1 MKLEYHVEN
10 IRLKVETAV
19 KNTLD
24 RYGITE
30 VIYDYHDAAAAEIHI
45 GNVSQLIESIKSEKS
60 NWKEVYQEVVDD
72 YTFTLFNR
80 LVCMKVLESHGLY
93 PEMITQKEQHSGKS
107 YGHYM
112 WLESYPEYNDT
123 LLEGL
128 AQYIEWQYQQLEN
141 ECDLFKTDIPL
152 HMIPTAISLKEIID
166 SINAVDDDS
175 QVDDEVW
182 KEGNILSQIYEIYN
196 NSKKAALKTSGDKVE
211 YDKVHIQSQIYTPE
225 WVVQFLVDNSLG
237 KTYMEMY
244 PDSCIAENHKII
256 GEFNNSGRE
265 KKPLDEVKVID
276 PCVGS
281 GNFLLYCY
289 EFFYEMYM
297 DQIDNYGSEYS
308 KREVP
313 SLIIEKNLYG
323 IDLDER
329 AVQLTKVGLFI
340 KAKTKRNTVKIQH
353 YNVVSASFRLPSYE
367 EAGLMFDA
375 KFFSKD
381 FTELVADVW
390 KDLQQAHKF
399 GSLLRIDEKYENK
412 RQEWN
417 KDLSNSQ
424 LSLFN
429 YEKAVEIDT
438 FEKNYYEKL
447 ESAIAE
453 FAIDDKK
460 KYWASETSDALTYLK
475 IMIGK
480 YDVIASNPPYT
491 DSAALG
497 DIMHNFVED
506 NYKKPYNCT
515 TNLYA
520 CFIKRNF
527 DYINEN
533 GYIAMI
539 HPHTFMNIDTFKDV
553 RRLTLDKGNIDI
565 LVDYGLDRVN
575 LFGPGILLDAVWHVT
590 KKCQKSSR
598 TLYFNITENQ
608 QEKHKRDSF
617 EQAVYDTVNLVNN
630 NRVYYVSQEVFRNI
644 DGNPFMFN
652 LSSGLREQFKEV
664 SIEKA
669 GLKVA
674 QGLATSSNERFLR
687 LWWELSEQHINPL
700 SQKWFNYSKG
710 GPYCKWYGNNWAMVN
725 WKDDGKEIK
734 GIRDKNG
741 KQKSRPQNERFYKK
755 IGITYTGSGSK
766 GTTFRLHEE
775 NSLFDVG
782 GSCIFPTGPYDNLNY
797 IIAFMNSRLSFYLIE
812 CLNPTVNTQV
822 GDLKRVP
829 FVKPQKE
836 TEEVVSVLASECI
849 QQKKM
854 IDNIYMMNGAI
865 RSPLMINSTVADSI
879 GKVIELEIYKYV
891 NILVNEAIID
901 HYICELYELNDADL
915 KRMTEK
921 MGECVANFPVYCKA
935 IDLFEQEFETNIKKY
950 ENYFDRVTRREYSDE
965 ELAEIESLI
974 KNVLYQKNNEIED
987 FCSLNNLN
995 PITVWYLVKTRKIIP
1010 TVKAKQL
1017 SFEWLLFALK
1027 DMLIG
1032 VEDGIISLCDT
1043 DTSILQLLQEYADAH
1058 GITSAQLL
1066 QFEEFIGKKLKL
1078 YCEQDFFMD
1087 LMNYTNVFMYLPK
1100 TPFIWHLS
1108 SGEYRGFEAFI
1119 LIYKW
1124 SRDSLYTLKSKYI
1137 SKRRERLEFR
1147 RTQLANV
1154 NTAQAISEKELIDK
1168 QLKEIEI
1175 FVTKLDELIAQGY
1188 EPKLDDGVGKNIA
1201 PLQDKKMLKVD
1212 VLNPNQLKKYL
1223 KAEW

>member
-10 IRLKVETAV
+10 IRLKVESAV

-30 VIYDYHDAAAAEIHI
+30 EIYDYHNAAAAEIHI
-45 GNVSQLIESIKSEKS
+45 GNVSQLIESIKPEKS
-60 NWKEVYQEVVDD
+60 SWKEVYQEVVDD
-72 YTFTLFNR
+72 YAFTLFNR

-237 KTYMEMY
+237 KMYMEMY
-244 PDSCIAENHKII
+244 PDSCIAKNHKII

-265 KKPLDEVKVID
+265 KKPLDEIKVID

-289 EFFYEMYM
+289 DLFYEMYM
-297 DQIDNYGSEYS
+297 EQIDNYGAEYS

-353 YNVVSASFRLPSYE
+353 YNVSSASFRLPSYE
-367 EAGLMFDA
+367 QAGFMFDA

-381 FTELVADVW
+381 FAELVADVW

-399 GSLLRIDEKYENK
+399 GSLLRIDEKYEIK
-412 RQEWN
+412 RQEWS
-417 KDLSNSQ
+417 KDITDTK

-429 YEKAVEIDT
+429 YKKAVELDT
-438 FEKNYYEKL
+438 FEKDFYEKL
-447 ESAIAE
+447 EKMIVEYAT
-453 FAIDDKK
+453 DDKR
-460 KYWASETSDALTYLK
+460 KYFISETTVALAYLK
-475 IMIGK
+475 IMVGK
-480 YDVIASNPPYT
+480 YDVVASNPPYT
-491 DSAALG
+491 DSASISGTMLS
-497 DIMHNFVED
+497 DFLEV
-506 NYKKPYNCT
+506 NYKKPMKFT
-515 TNLYA
+515 GNLYA
-520 CFIKRNF
+520 AFYKRNYEF
-527 DYINEN
+527 LNEF
-533 GYIAMI
+533 GFMAMI
-539 HPHTFMNIDTFKDV
+539 HPLTFMYIPTFDDMRKHLLQNMSISIFV
-553 RRLTLDKGNIDI
+553 E
-565 LVDYGLDRVN
+565 YGLSN
-575 LFGPGILLDAVWHVT
+575 LFGLTMVDPAFYVLT
-590 KKCQKSSR
+590 KKKYNGEIVPFISLDQYTR
-598 TLYFNITENQ
+598 TSEEKFKNKYCVDAIDNIILHKQDRNVVYVKQDDFKKIEGYPIIYNISEEFRDKFTR
-608 QEKHKRDSF
+608 EKLIKYADVR
-617 EQAVYDTVNLVNN
+617 
-630 NRVYYVSQEVFRNI
+630 
-644 DGNPFMFN
+644 
-652 LSSGLREQFKEV
+652 
-664 SIEKA
+664 A
-669 GLKVA
+669 GI
-674 QGLATSSNERFLR
+674 QTSKNERFLR
-687 LWWELSEQHINPL
+687 LWWEVGKENIRGENDFKRWVL
-700 SQKWFNYSKG
+700 YAKG
-710 GPYCKWYGNNWAMVN
+710 GPYVKWYGNNWCAID
-725 WKDDGKEIK
+725 WSEEGKSLQRFLKE
-734 GIRDKNG
+734 NG
-741 KQKSRPQNERFYKK
+741 QDLHAQEYYFRE
-755 IGITYTGSGSK
+755 GITYSASGSK
-766 GTTFRLHEE
+766 GITFREH
-775 NSLFDVG
+775 SKVALFDIG
-782 GSCIFPTGPYDNLNY
+782 GSCVFPTIKFGNTKYLM
-797 IIAFMNSRLSFYLIE
+797 ALLNSRLSEYILKD
-812 CLNPTVNTQV
+812 CLNPTVNTQPKDLKRLPFV
-822 GDLKRVP
+822 IPTNEIEKEITKLADDCIKYKKNIDISYFINGANMVALDIVNTVRNAVIMFVEKEISLYCKILINEALIDECICNLYELSEGDLKMM
-829 FVKPQKE
+829 
-836 TEEVVSVLASECI
+836 TD
-849 QQKKM
+849 KK
-854 IDNIYMMNGAI
+854 
-865 RSPLMINSTVADSI
+865 
-879 GKVIELEIYKYV
+879 
-891 NILVNEAIID
+891 
-901 HYICELYELNDADL
+901 
-915 KRMTEK
+915 
-921 MGECVANFPVYCKA
+921 GECVANLPVYVKA
-935 IDLFEQEFETNIKKY
+935 IELFIQEFEMDGKY
-950 ENYFDRVTRREYSDE
+950 FSEVTREDYSDE

-974 KNVLYQKNNEIED
+974 QNVLYQKNNEIED

-995 PITVWYLVKTRKIIP
+995 PIMVWYLVKTRKIIP

-1017 SFEWLLFALK
+1017 SFEWLLFALE
-1027 DMLIG
+1027 DMLNDA
-1032 VEDGIISLCDT
+1032 EDGIISLCDT
-1043 DTSILQLLQEYADAH
+1043 DTSILALLQEYADAH

-1066 QFEEFIGKKLKL
+1066 QFEEFVGKKLKA
-1078 YCEQDFFMD
+1078 YCEQDFFLD

-1108 SGEYRGFEAFI
+1108 SGEYRGFEVFI

-1124 SRDSLYTLKSKYI
+1124 SRDSLYTLKSKHI

-1147 RTQLANV
+1147 KTQLANV

-1201 PLQDKKMLKVD
+1201 PLQDKKMLKAD